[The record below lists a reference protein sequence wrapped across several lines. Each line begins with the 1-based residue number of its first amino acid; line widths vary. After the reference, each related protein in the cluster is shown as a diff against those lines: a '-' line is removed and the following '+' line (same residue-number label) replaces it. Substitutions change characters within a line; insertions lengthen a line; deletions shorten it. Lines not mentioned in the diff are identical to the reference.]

1 MWCLLIGIISLA
13 NYEVLA
19 EAVLDEYYSA
29 IAIVAIMDKHYNV
42 VIIGAGPAG
51 ASCALALRKSGLKV
65 ALVDKSK
72 FPRNKTC
79 GDAIP
84 GPSLKFLEEIIEE
97 SNGEFENFKLK
108 QRINT
113 SVMYMANGAS
123 IEVNW
128 KSKAYNSTRFSF
140 DNFLLNLVKKY
151 TSTTVHE
158 GIRIKDISRGDQKIQ
173 FRPRNT
179 NFSISCDMLVGSD
192 GANSIVS
199 KTLNPDIPDK
209 STTGVAIRAYY
220 ENVNAPSDANEFY
233 LLKGFQGYFWIF
245 PMNDNLYN
253 VGIGTLKDDLVQG
266 FNLKKYFHEVI
277 DSHPIISEKF
287 KTAEIKSKV
296 VGFTLPSGGKKRKIS
311 GERFILT
318 GDAAHLV
325 DPLQGH
331 GIDKAIKS
339 GILAAQQIEEC
350 FRKNNFTSSFTA
362 KYDAAVHA
370 SIGKEL
376 VRNYKL
382 MRIVR
387 RWPWLLSVVH
397 PIIKNH
403 VDLLM
408 RMFYIRKNQLTT
420 NPKK

>member
-1 MWCLLIGIISLA
+1 VWCLLIGIISLA
-13 NYEVLA
+13 NCEVLA
-19 EAVLDEYYSA
+19 EAVLNEYYSV
-29 IAIVAIMDKHYNV
+29 IAIVAVMNKHYNV

-51 ASCALALRKSGLKV
+51 ATCALALRKSGLKV

-84 GPSLKFLEEIIEE
+84 GPSLKFLKEAIEE
-97 SNGEFENFKLK
+97 SSEEFKDFELK

-113 SVMYMANGAS
+113 SIMYMANGAS

-128 KSKAYNSTRFSF
+128 KSIAYNSTRFSF
-140 DNFLLNLVKKY
+140 DNFLLNLVKKH

-158 GIRIKDISRGDQKIQ
+158 GIRIKDISRGNQTIQ
-173 FRPRNT
+173 FKPRNT
-179 NFSISCDMLVGSD
+179 NYSISCDMLVGSD

-199 KTLNPDIPDK
+199 KALNPDTPDK
-209 STTGVAIRAYY
+209 STKGVAIRAYY

-245 PMNDNLYN
+245 PMHDNLYN
-253 VGIGTLKDDLVQG
+253 VGIGTLKDDLVKG
-266 FNLKKYFHEVI
+266 FDLKKYFHEVI
-277 DSHPIISEKF
+277 DSHPVIGEKF
-287 KTAEIKSKV
+287 KNAEIKSKV
-296 VGFTLPSGGKKRKIS
+296 VGFTLPSGGKKMKIS

-339 GILAAQQIEEC
+339 GILAAQQIERC
-350 FRKNNFTSSFTA
+350 FNQDNFSSTFIA
-362 KYDAAVHA
+362 NYDAAIHA

-376 VRNYKL
+376 VRNYRL

-387 RWPWLLSVVH
+387 SLPWLLSVVH

-408 RMFYIRKNQLTT
+408 RMFYIRKKPAYHEPQ
-420 NPKK
+420 